1 MITGLTKVSFF
12 SRTLN
17 RTNLQL
23 DLPVVDFLAG
33 FKVFL
38 PFIFGVSLVNLEF
51 SKLRAAGGANYQHPC
66 KGNHTRNKG
75 QECNLPEIVEL
86 RDIRLSIVSIL
97 P

>member
-38 PFIFGVSLVNLEF
+38 PFIFGVSLVNLEEF
-51 SKLRAAGGANYQHPC
+51 SKLHEPLAG
-66 KGNHTRNKG
+66 R
-75 QECNLPEIVEL
+75 
-86 RDIRLSIVSIL
+86 S
-97 P
+97 

>member
-38 PFIFGVSLVNLEF
+38 PFIFGVSLVNLEEF
-51 SKLRAAGGANYQHPC
+51 SKLHETLAG
-66 KGNHTRNKG
+66 R
-75 QECNLPEIVEL
+75 
-86 RDIRLSIVSIL
+86 S
-97 P
+97 